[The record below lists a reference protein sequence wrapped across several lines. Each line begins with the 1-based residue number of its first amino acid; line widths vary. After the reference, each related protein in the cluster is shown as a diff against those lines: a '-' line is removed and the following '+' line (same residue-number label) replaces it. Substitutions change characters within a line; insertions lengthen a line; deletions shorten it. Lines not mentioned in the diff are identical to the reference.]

1 MWERNKRRPVLER
14 GRRKEIQN
22 LPCCRRKYEPY
33 RLKECEETKSEI
45 QMEEFIE
52 VEGKGLKKMK
62 KE

>member
-1 MWERNKRRPVLER
+1 
-14 GRRKEIQN
+14 

-45 QMEEFIE
+45 QMEEFIG